1 MISMGKLEKM
11 LEADGWKEKYYI
23 NCGVK
28 YFAWHK
34 DGFQIDEID
43 KIDKTR
49 EWLNA

>member
-1 MISMGKLEKM
+1 MEELETM
-11 LEADGWKEKYYI
+11 LKSDGWKEKYYII

-43 KIDKTR
+43 KIDKLR
-49 EWLNA
+49 EWHNA